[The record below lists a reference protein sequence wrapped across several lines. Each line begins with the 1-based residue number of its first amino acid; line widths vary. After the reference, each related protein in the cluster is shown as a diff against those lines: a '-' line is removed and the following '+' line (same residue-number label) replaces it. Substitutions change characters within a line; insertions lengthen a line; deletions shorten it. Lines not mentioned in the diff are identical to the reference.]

1 MKKGKRNPDR
11 YEMPGGARIEDKTKQ
26 RGSRTPSR
34 THQKAKSTH
43 SNSEKR
49 FKDSHTRSSSGPDH
63 TERSQKTGKQSRAHK
78 PRPTSV
84 IGPS

>member
-1 MKKGKRNPDR
+1 MKKGRRNPDR

-34 THQKAKSTH
+34 TRQKAKSTQ

-49 FKDSHTRSSSGPDH
+49 LKNSRTRSSSGADH
-63 TERSQKTGKQSRAHK
+63 GERSQKTGKQSKAQK